1 MMYCVVCE
9 EVETDVIDLA
19 AAMKLA
25 KELDKFVTIRGD
37 GFEIVGVFGADS
49 IRDGVCPDGVEYTW
63 RKRR

>member
-9 EVETDVIDLA
+9 EVETDVVDLA

-25 KELDKFVTIRGD
+25 KELDKFVTIRGN
-37 GFEIVGVFGADS
+37 GMEIVGRFGADS
-49 IRDGVCPDGVEYTW
+49 IKDGVCPDGVEYTW